1 MLNAIIAMTEILRVQ
16 FFVLVEDTELFLD
29 ILVVAL
35 LQVLYTGDRLHVL
48 CAHTSSLAKLPTS
61 S

>member
-1 MLNAIIAMTEILRVQ
+1 MTEILRVQ